1 MLTSGEQPPA
11 QGLRPH
17 PALNWYGV
25 YFRHTPCINA
35 RERRHFVAVAM
46 LTAGL
51 SMNATAILGSVRR
64 ANLRSLGLGAP
75 LLLVALLAMLVL
87 PLPPF
92 ALDVFFTFNI
102 ALSLVVVLSAV
113 YTMRPLDFSVFPTVL
128 LLTTLLRLALN
139 VASTRV
145 VLLEGHQ
152 GGDAAGKVIEAFG
165 EFVIGG
171 NYAVGLV
178 VFAILVIINFVVVTK
193 GAGRVSEV
201 SARFT
206 LDAMPGK
213 QMAIDADLNAGLISQ
228 EEARRRREEVALE
241 ADFYGSMDGA
251 SKFVRGDAVA
261 GILILFIN
269 IIGGLAVGV
278 GQHGLDFSTALH
290 NYTLLTIGDGLVAQI
305 PSLLL
310 ATASAIIVTRVA
322 GSQDMGSQVTSQV
335 FDNPRALAVT
345 AGVLG
350 TLGVIPGMPN
360 GIFLTLAAG
369 AGALAWQVQKRH
381 RTDEQRSLAPPPLEA
396 SGEPRELTWDDVQP
410 VDLIGLEVGYRMIPM
425 VDRNQGGT
433 LLNRI
438 KGVRKKLSQELGFL
452 VPSVHIRDNLDLGPN
467 AYRLTLNGVPVAES
481 EVQPDRDLAINP
493 GKVFGTL
500 QGTAT
505 KDPAFGLEAVW
516 IDTAERDHAQALG
529 YTVVD
534 ASTVVA
540 THLSEILQRHAHEL
554 LGHEEAQ
561 QLLNGLGRTAPK
573 LVEDLVPKTVPLT
586 VVLKV
591 LKNLLAERVPIRDM
605 RTIAESLAANAVRSQ
620 DPGVLTGLVRV
631 ALGRS
636 IVQQLVGPLGEIPV
650 VVLDPS
656 LEQILHQALQSA
668 GDDGAGFEPG
678 LAERM
683 QQALVE
689 TTREQEAAG
698 QEAMLLVSAT
708 LRPWLAKFVRHSVP
722 GMHVLSYNEIP
733 EHRRIKVVA
742 TIGRSGKVG

>member
-1 MLTSGEQPPA
+1 
-11 QGLRPH
+11 
-17 PALNWYGV
+17 
-25 YFRHTPCINA
+25 
-35 RERRHFVAVAM
+35 
-46 LTAGL
+46 
-51 SMNATAILGSVRR
+51 MNATAILGNVRR
-64 ANLRSLGLGAP
+64 TNLRSLGLGAP

-87 PLPPF
+87 PLPPI
-92 ALDVFFTFNI
+92 ALDLFFTFNI
-102 ALSLVVVLSAV
+102 ALSLVIVLSAV

-128 LLTTLLRLALN
+128 LVTTLLRLALN

-213 QMAIDADLNAGLISQ
+213 QMAIDADLNAGLINQ
-228 EEARRRREEVALE
+228 EEARRRREEVGRE

-269 IIGGLAVGV
+269 IVGGLAVGV
-278 GQHGLDFSTALH
+278 GQHGLDFGTALH

-310 ATASAIIVTRVA
+310 ATASAIIVTRVT
-322 GSQDMGSQVTSQV
+322 GTEDMGGQVTSQV
-335 FDNPRALAVT
+335 LDNPRALAVT

-350 TLGVIPGMPN
+350 TLGAIPGMPN
-360 GIFLTLAAG
+360 LVFLSLAAG
-369 AGALAWQVQKRH
+369 TGALAWQVRRRH
-381 RTDEQRSLAPPPLEA
+381 RESEHKAVAPPPAEL
-396 SGEPRELTWDDVQP
+396 SGEPRELTWEDVQP
-410 VDLIGLEVGYRMIPM
+410 VDLIGLEVGYRLIPM

-500 QGTAT
+500 SGVPTR
-505 KDPAFGLEAVW
+505 DPAFGLEAVW
-516 IDTAERDHAQALG
+516 IDTADRDHAQALG

-561 QLLNGLGRTAPK
+561 QLLNALAKTTPK
-573 LVEDLVPKTVPLT
+573 LAEDLVPKTVPLT

-683 QQALVE
+683 QQALAE
-689 TTREQEAAG
+689 TMREQEAAG
-698 QEAMLLVSAT
+698 HEALLLVSAT
-708 LRPWLAKFVRHSVP
+708 LRPWLAKFVRHGVP

-742 TIGRSGKVG
+742 TIGRAGKVN